1 LFKTIT
7 NVAPVGLWMTD
18 DKGNNNFVNDTWIEW
33 TGKPIEQQYSEGWL
47 SVVIA
52 ADQDYIGKKFN
63 KAFEARRP
71 FHAEFR
77 IKRKDG
83 QVRWV
88 LSEGSPYYDIDGEFA
103 GYAGSVADITERKE
117 DEIRRNEFLAVASHE
132 LKTPLTSVKA
142 YAQLLASTYK
152 KSTDEFLKNGLRK
165 VENQVNKM
173 TKLVTDFL
181 NLSKIESDK
190 FELDLDEFDLNIL
203 AKEAVSDVEM
213 VSQNHHIRL
222 EGDENV
228 MVNADREKIAQV
240 IINFLNNAVKYSPE
254 GKYVTVTVKKIDGQA
269 RLEVKDQGIG
279 IKQEEHQRIFQR
291 FYRSRFH
298 QNISYSG
305 FGIGLYIS
313 AEIIQLHEGTIG
325 VESKEGEGATFF
337 FMLPLVN
344 NKV

>member
-1 LFKTIT
+1 
-7 NVAPVGLWMTD
+7 MT
-18 DKGNNNFVNDTWIEW
+18 
-33 TGKPIEQQYSEGWL
+33 L
-47 SVVIA
+47 
-52 ADQDYIGKKFN
+52 
-63 KAFEARRP
+63 
-71 FHAEFR
+71 
-77 IKRKDG
+77 
-83 QVRWV
+83 
-88 LSEGSPYYDIDGEFA
+88 
-103 GYAGSVADITERKE
+103 
-117 DEIRRNEFLAVASHE
+117 
-132 LKTPLTSVKA
+132 
-142 YAQLLASTYK
+142 
-152 KSTDEFLKNGLRK
+152 NGLRK

-254 GKYVTVTVKKIDGQA
+254 GKDVTVTVKEIDGQA

-337 FMLPLVN
+337 FMLPLIN